1 MGIKTRALS
10 RRNDGWIVGHKWC
23 KLYSDIC
30 IGAGPKNHAFKLA
43 RPDKKGYS
51 TKCVVKGINLNYKN
65 TLDINY
71 DTLKDIVT
79 GEKKEY
85 NMQR

>member
-1 MGIKTRALS
+1 MGIKTRGLS

-23 KLYSDIC
+23 TLYSDIC
-30 IGAGPKNHAFKLA
+30 IGAFKLA

-51 TKCVVKGINLNYKN
+51 TKCVVKSINLNYKN

-79 GEKKEY
+79 EEKKEY